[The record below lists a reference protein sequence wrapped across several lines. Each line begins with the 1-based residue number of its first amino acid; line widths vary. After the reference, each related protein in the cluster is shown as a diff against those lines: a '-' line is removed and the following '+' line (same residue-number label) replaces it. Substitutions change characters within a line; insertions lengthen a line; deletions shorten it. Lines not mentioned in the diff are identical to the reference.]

1 MPTHYWVPKSGEFPS
16 AGTGQKSKAWDRSNT
31 DPLAD
36 KPDRWP
42 RRHRTPSD
50 WSKWQSAFAR
60 DETRSW
66 LERLVIQGSNPG
78 TGPMNFQGERKG
90 RIFWK
95 STPSTCPH
103 LLACPHLLSAFALD
117 DAR

>member
-95 STPSTCPH
+95 STPS
-103 LLACPHLLSAFALD
+103 
-117 DAR
+117 